1 LQTFDISHAFL
12 PLTVAKLSTFKN
24 GPVFLAHPV
33 YNDCILTLTLPLVS
47 K

>member
-24 GPVFLAHPV
+24 GPVFGLPCNIYLSHLAV
-33 YNDCILTLTLPLVS
+33 QQIQLS
-47 K
+47 